1 MKTLLII
8 WMCLCTGLCMAQ
20 TSVGDGTHVTVH
32 AGENALET
40 LLTEEQKQ
48 SVTHLTVTG
57 TLLDADYTFLRDRL
71 YGQLDTL
78 NLRTANID
86 TLPDIRTEDIW
97 ASSPNK
103 IHLIL
108 PLNIEHI
115 GTNFLSQFS
124 GYNIEVTGNFPT
136 FGASFSTPP
145 YSYGIKVL
153 LSEDNFSY
161 KTKISKTPDKVPETY
176 YSSIYSLDEETLYY
190 MNIDDG
196 GEYTIKEGTK
206 VIHGTAFRNLILTM
220 SKLILP
226 ASLDSI
232 GDYAFEHTLCLML
245 VGYVNKPYPTLGHW
259 EPGII
264 CEAIEPPK
272 LGKDVFK
279 ESVLMFSYLYV
290 HEACIERY
298 KQADGWNSAIEVRA
312 IEKMGDYPHS
322 VLPLKKG
329 EENISVTTTPDS
341 YELTFGQKPL
351 YMEMYNTNGV
361 LLTKHPI
368 ESSSLS
374 IDRNRLV
381 TPCTI
386 VCVHFTNGTTE
397 TVKLIP

>member
-161 KTKISKTPDKVPETY
+161 KTKLSKTP
-176 YSSIYSLDEETLYY
+176 
-190 MNIDDG
+190 
-196 GEYTIKEGTK
+196 
-206 VIHGTAFRNLILTM
+206 
-220 SKLILP
+220 
-226 ASLDSI
+226 
-232 GDYAFEHTLCLML
+232 
-245 VGYVNKPYPTLGHW
+245 
-259 EPGII
+259 
-264 CEAIEPPK
+264 
-272 LGKDVFK
+272 
-279 ESVLMFSYLYV
+279 
-290 HEACIERY
+290 
-298 KQADGWNSAIEVRA
+298 VR
-312 IEKMGDYPHS
+312 K
-322 VLPLKKG
+322 
-329 EENISVTTTPDS
+329 
-341 YELTFGQKPL
+341 
-351 YMEMYNTNGV
+351 
-361 LLTKHPI
+361 
-368 ESSSLS
+368 
-374 IDRNRLV
+374 
-381 TPCTI
+381 
-386 VCVHFTNGTTE
+386 
-397 TVKLIP
+397 

>member
-161 KTKISKTPDKVPETY
+161 KTKISLK
-176 YSSIYSLDEETLYY
+176 L
-190 MNIDDG
+190 
-196 GEYTIKEGTK
+196 
-206 VIHGTAFRNLILTM
+206 LI
-220 SKLILP
+220 
-226 ASLDSI
+226 
-232 GDYAFEHTLCLML
+232 
-245 VGYVNKPYPTLGHW
+245 
-259 EPGII
+259 
-264 CEAIEPPK
+264 
-272 LGKDVFK
+272 
-279 ESVLMFSYLYV
+279 
-290 HEACIERY
+290 
-298 KQADGWNSAIEVRA
+298 
-312 IEKMGDYPHS
+312 
-322 VLPLKKG
+322 
-329 EENISVTTTPDS
+329 
-341 YELTFGQKPL
+341 
-351 YMEMYNTNGV
+351 
-361 LLTKHPI
+361 
-368 ESSSLS
+368 
-374 IDRNRLV
+374 
-381 TPCTI
+381 
-386 VCVHFTNGTTE
+386 
-397 TVKLIP
+397 

>member
-32 AGENALET
+32 AGENPLET

-57 TLLDADYTFLRDRL
+57 TLLDTDYTFLRDRL

-78 NLRTANID
+78 NLRAANID
-86 TLPDIRTEDIW
+86 TLPDIRTEDMW

-108 PLNIEHI
+108 PLNIEHL

-153 LSEDNFSY
+153 LSEDNF
-161 KTKISKTPDKVPETY
+161 SKTPDKVPETY

-232 GDYAFEHTLCLML
+232 GDYAFEHTLCLMP

>member
-32 AGENALET
+32 AGENPLET

-78 NLRTANID
+78 NLRAANID

-97 ASSPNK
+97 ASSPKNM
-103 IHLIL
+103 HLIL
-108 PLNIEHI
+108 PLNIDHI
-115 GTNFLSQFS
+115 GTNFS
-124 GYNIEVTGNFPT
+124 P
-136 FGASFSTPP
+136 PP

-232 GDYAFEHTLCLML
+232 GDYAFEHTLCLMP

-259 EPGII
+259 EPGLI

-341 YELTFGQKPL
+341 YELTIG
-351 YMEMYNTNGV
+351 
-361 LLTKHPI
+361 
-368 ESSSLS
+368 
-374 IDRNRLV
+374 
-381 TPCTI
+381 
-386 VCVHFTNGTTE
+386 
-397 TVKLIP
+397 

>member
-145 YSYGIKVL
+145 YSSGIKVL

-161 KTKISKTPDKVPETY
+161 NTKISKTPDKVPETY

-232 GDYAFEHTLCLML
+232 GDYAFEHTLCLMP

-298 KQADGWNSAIEVRA
+298 KQADGWNSA

>member
-232 GDYAFEHTLCLML
+232 GDYAFEHTLCLMP

-341 YELTFGQKPL
+341 YELTFGQKPIHK
-351 YMEMYNTNGV
+351 NPV
-361 LLTKHPI
+361 W
-368 ESSSLS
+368 
-374 IDRNRLV
+374 
-381 TPCTI
+381 
-386 VCVHFTNGTTE
+386 
-397 TVKLIP
+397 

>member
-78 NLRTANID
+78 NLRAANID

-232 GDYAFEHTLCLML
+232 GDYAFEHTLCLMP

-361 LLTKHPI
+361 LLTKQTI
-368 ESSSLS
+368 DSYTLS
-374 IDRNRLV
+374 IGRNQLAI
-381 TPCTI
+381 PYTI
-386 VCVHFTNGTTE
+386 ARVYFDNGTTE
-397 TVKLIP
+397 TVKLTP

>member
-32 AGENALET
+32 AGENPLET

-57 TLLDADYTFLRDRL
+57 TLLDTDYTFLRDRL

-78 NLRTANID
+78 NLRVANIG

-108 PLNIEHI
+108 PLNIEHL

-153 LSEDNFSY
+153 LSEDNF
-161 KTKISKTPDKVPETY
+161 SKTPDKVPETY

-232 GDYAFEHTLCLML
+232 GDYAFEHTLCLMP